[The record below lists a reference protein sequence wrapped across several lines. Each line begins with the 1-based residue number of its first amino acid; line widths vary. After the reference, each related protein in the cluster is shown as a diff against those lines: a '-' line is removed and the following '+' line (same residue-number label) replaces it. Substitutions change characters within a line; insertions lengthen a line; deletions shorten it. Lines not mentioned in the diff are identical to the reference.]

1 MMLLRANVLT
11 LGFSGIRR
19 DVIELLCE
27 MLNRRVHPVVPE
39 KGSVGA
45 SGDLAPLAHLAL
57 SVIGEGEVFFEGQR
71 MASAE
76 ALQRAKLKPLELE
89 AKEGLALLN
98 GTQAMHAV
106 GGLALLRAQRLA
118 RVADVSGAMSLEA
131 LKGTPVAFDL
141 RLQDARPHPG
151 QKAVAEH
158 LLSLMEDSEIRQSHL
173 TDDPRVQDAY
183 SLRCMPQVHGA
194 VRGALAHCEDILLI
208 ESASATDNPLVFAE
222 TGDVISGGNF
232 HGAPLAFAFDY
243 AAIAMTDLMS
253 MSERRTDR
261 LTNPDKSE
269 GLPAFLARRP
279 GVESGFMIAHVAAAS
294 LVNEA
299 RVLAHPASID
309 NITTSG
315 GKEDHVSMG
324 MTSALKLRSI
334 VDLAENLLAIE
345 LLAAAEGL
353 EHRRPLKAGRG
364 VERAFAAVR
373 KIAPPLTHDRPLSG
387 DIARV
392 AEAIR
397 RGDFDREERTD
408 MSGKRIIHAPRGSE
422 RTCKGWHQEAA
433 MRMLMNNLDPDV
445 AENPDQLVVYGG
457 TGRAARSWEAFDAI
471 VGSLRE
477 LENDETLLVQSGKPV
492 GKFRTHDEAP
502 RVLIANSNLVGQWNN
517 YAEFNRLE
525 RMGLTMYGQMTAG
538 SWIYIGSQGIVQGT
552 FETFAAAGRKHFG
565 GSLDGKF
572 VLTGGLGGM
581 GGAQPLAATMNGAV
595 FLGVEVDPA
604 RIEKRLKSGYCDKI
618 AWSLDEALKLI
629 DQARKDRKSLS
640 VGLVGNCADVLPE
653 IVKRGVVPDV
663 LTDQTSAHDALN
675 GYVPHGMSL
684 EDALALRRK
693 NPDEY
698 IERAMHSMAVH
709 VEAMLALQK
718 KGAITFDYGNN
729 IRAQAQKAGVKNAFD
744 IPGFRS

>member
-1 MMLLRANVLT
+1 MELNGQALTLEKIAAVAIGDEHVAIAPAARPRIAGSRKVIERIVARDAVVYGVNTGFGKLSDVRVPRDELRQLQLNLVRSHACGIGEPLSEPEVRAMMLLRANVLT
-11 LGFSGIRR
+11 LGFSGIRW

-57 SVIGEGEVFFEGQR
+57 SMIGEGEVFFRGQR
-71 MASAE
+71 MATAE
-76 ALQRAKLKPLELE
+76 ALRRAKLKSLELA

-106 GGLALLRAQRLA
+106 GGLALLRAQRLV

-131 LKGTPVAFDL
+131 LKGTPVAFDA
-141 RLQDARPHPG
+141 RLQDARPQPG

-194 VRGALAHCEDILLI
+194 VRGALAHCEDVLLI

-232 HGAPLAFAFDY
+232 HGAPLAIAFDY

-261 LTNPDKSE
+261 LINPDKSE
-269 GLPAFLARRP
+269 GLPAFLAQRP

-294 LVNEA
+294 LLNEA
-299 RVLAHPASID
+299 RVLAHPASVD

-334 VDLAENLLAIE
+334 VELAENLLAIE
-345 LLAAAEGL
+345 LVAAAEGL

-373 KIAPPLTHDRPLSG
+373 KIAAPLTHDRALSG

-392 AEAIR
+392 AEAIQ
-397 RGDFDREERTD
+397 RGDFD
-408 MSGKRIIHAPRGSE
+408 
-422 RTCKGWHQEAA
+422 
-433 MRMLMNNLDPDV
+433 
-445 AENPDQLVVYGG
+445 
-457 TGRAARSWEAFDAI
+457 
-471 VGSLRE
+471 
-477 LENDETLLVQSGKPV
+477 
-492 GKFRTHDEAP
+492 
-502 RVLIANSNLVGQWNN
+502 
-517 YAEFNRLE
+517 
-525 RMGLTMYGQMTAG
+525 
-538 SWIYIGSQGIVQGT
+538 
-552 FETFAAAGRKHFG
+552 
-565 GSLDGKF
+565 
-572 VLTGGLGGM
+572 
-581 GGAQPLAATMNGAV
+581 
-595 FLGVEVDPA
+595 
-604 RIEKRLKSGYCDKI
+604 
-618 AWSLDEALKLI
+618 
-629 DQARKDRKSLS
+629 
-640 VGLVGNCADVLPE
+640 
-653 IVKRGVVPDV
+653 
-663 LTDQTSAHDALN
+663 
-675 GYVPHGMSL
+675 
-684 EDALALRRK
+684 
-693 NPDEY
+693 
-698 IERAMHSMAVH
+698 
-709 VEAMLALQK
+709 
-718 KGAITFDYGNN
+718 
-729 IRAQAQKAGVKNAFD
+729 
-744 IPGFRS
+744 

>member
-1 MMLLRANVLT
+1 
-11 LGFSGIRR
+11 
-19 DVIELLCE
+19 
-27 MLNRRVHPVVPE
+27 
-39 KGSVGA
+39 
-45 SGDLAPLAHLAL
+45 
-57 SVIGEGEVFFEGQR
+57 
-71 MASAE
+71 MATAE
-76 ALQRAKLKPLELE
+76 ALQRAKLKSLELE

-158 LLSLMEDSEIRQSHL
+158 LLSLMGDSEIRQSHL

-194 VRGALAHCEDILLI
+194 VRGALAHCEDVLLI

-243 AAIAMTDLMS
+243 AAIAVADLMS

-261 LTNPDKSE
+261 LVNPDKSE
-269 GLPAFLARRP
+269 GLPAFLAQRP

-299 RVLAHPASID
+299 RVLAHPASVD

-345 LLAAAEGL
+345 LLAAAQGL

-373 KIAPPLTHDRPLSG
+373 KVVPPLTKDRALSG

-397 RGDFDREERTD
+397 RGDFDRDEER
-408 MSGKRIIHAPRGSE
+408 A
-422 RTCKGWHQEAA
+422 
-433 MRMLMNNLDPDV
+433 
-445 AENPDQLVVYGG
+445 
-457 TGRAARSWEAFDAI
+457 
-471 VGSLRE
+471 
-477 LENDETLLVQSGKPV
+477 
-492 GKFRTHDEAP
+492 
-502 RVLIANSNLVGQWNN
+502 
-517 YAEFNRLE
+517 
-525 RMGLTMYGQMTAG
+525 
-538 SWIYIGSQGIVQGT
+538 
-552 FETFAAAGRKHFG
+552 
-565 GSLDGKF
+565 
-572 VLTGGLGGM
+572 
-581 GGAQPLAATMNGAV
+581 
-595 FLGVEVDPA
+595 
-604 RIEKRLKSGYCDKI
+604 
-618 AWSLDEALKLI
+618 
-629 DQARKDRKSLS
+629 
-640 VGLVGNCADVLPE
+640 
-653 IVKRGVVPDV
+653 
-663 LTDQTSAHDALN
+663 
-675 GYVPHGMSL
+675 
-684 EDALALRRK
+684 
-693 NPDEY
+693 
-698 IERAMHSMAVH
+698 
-709 VEAMLALQK
+709 
-718 KGAITFDYGNN
+718 
-729 IRAQAQKAGVKNAFD
+729 
-744 IPGFRS
+744 